1 MISRQRSFISPE
13 YSNKDSS
20 LSKFLIFK
28 NMSDEKKYEHFVES
42 VAKDCHY
49 DYAEIVEKLK
59 VAHNKLGMNMRLLI
73 QSIIDKHNYEKT

>member
-1 MISRQRSFISPE
+1 
-13 YSNKDSS
+13 
-20 LSKFLIFK
+20 
-28 NMSDEKKYEHFVES
+28 MSDEKKYEHFVES

-59 VAHNKLGMNMRLLI
+59 GAHNKLGMNMRLLI